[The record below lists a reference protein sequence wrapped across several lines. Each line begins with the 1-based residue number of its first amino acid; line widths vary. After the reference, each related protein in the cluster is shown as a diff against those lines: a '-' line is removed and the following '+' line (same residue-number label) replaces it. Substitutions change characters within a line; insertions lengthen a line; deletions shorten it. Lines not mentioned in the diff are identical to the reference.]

1 MASYVR
7 KRYEALIAQRRKH
20 KQKKFEE
27 KKKE

>member
-7 KRYEALIAQRRKH
+7 KRYGALIAQRRKH

-27 KKKE
+27 KNKE